1 MYDRAM
7 SRKLQSQ
14 KYAKLREALTS
25 ERLAAEMT
33 QAMLAQ
39 KLKRPQSFVSKFE
52 IGARHL
58 DVIEFIEIC
67 KAIGADPREIIG
79 KVAR

>member
-1 MYDRAM
+1 MP
-7 SRKLQSQ
+7 RKLQSP
-14 KYAKLREALTS
+14 KYAKLREVLMS
-25 ERLAAEMT
+25 ERLSAEMT

-52 IGARHL
+52 NGVRHL
-58 DVIEFIEIC
+58 DVVEFIEIC
-67 KAIGADPREIIG
+67 KAIGVDPREIIG

>member
-1 MYDRAM
+1 MP
-7 SRKLQSQ
+7 RKLQSP
-14 KYAKLREALTS
+14 KYAKLREVLMS

-33 QAMLAQ
+33 QAMLAH

-52 IGARHL
+52 NGSRHL

-67 KAIGADPREIIG
+67 KAIGVDPREIVG

>member
-1 MYDRAM
+1 MP
-7 SRKLQSQ
+7 RKLQSP
-14 KYAKLREALTS
+14 KYAKLRDVLTS

-33 QAMLAQ
+33 QAMLAH

-52 IGARHL
+52 NGLRHL

-67 KAIGADPREIIG
+67 KAIGVDPREIVG
-79 KVAR
+79 RVAR

>member
-1 MYDRAM
+1 MP
-7 SRKLQSQ
+7 RKLLSP
-14 KYAKLREALTS
+14 KYAKLREVLLS

-33 QAMLAQ
+33 QAMLAH

-67 KAIGADPREIIG
+67 KAIGVDPKDVVGRI
-79 KVAR
+79 VR